1 MISFEPNPTYF
12 RLVQEVPMTAYPY
25 EGSLQQAIDLA
36 EIAQTYEFDAYQD
49 FTDSTA
55 IYPEANSTEYLM
67 LGLVSEVRELA
78 GKLKKEL
85 RDGTVV
91 TNDDFTKQLGDV
103 LWYVAQ
109 LASDR
114 NMFFSDIANKNVNKL
129 KDRMERDT
137 LKGSGD
143 DR

>member
-1 MISFEPNPTYF
+1 
-12 RLVQEVPMTAYPY
+12 
-25 EGSLQQAIDLA
+25 
-36 EIAQTYEFDAYQD
+36 
-49 FTDSTA
+49 
-55 IYPEANSTEYLM
+55 M
-67 LGLVSEVRELA
+67 LGLVSEVGELA

-91 TNDDFTKQLGDV
+91 TNDDFTKELGDV

-114 NMFFSDIANKNVNKL
+114 NMFLSDIANKNVNKL